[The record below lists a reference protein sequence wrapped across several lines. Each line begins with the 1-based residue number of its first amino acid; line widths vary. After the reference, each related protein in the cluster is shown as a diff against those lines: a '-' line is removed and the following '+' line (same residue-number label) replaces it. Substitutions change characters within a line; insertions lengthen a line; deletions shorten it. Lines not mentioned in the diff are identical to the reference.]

1 MKAASILSLV
11 LTLACVATFGQ
22 NAQEKAPKLA
32 TGAVPAGFDGSA
44 YAKARELP
52 ARIMTFTAAPA
63 SIQPGQS
70 AILNWATENPIGVTI
85 EPGIGRS
92 VAKGSLKVTPAR
104 TTTYT
109 LTIGGPGNAKLTST
123 VTVTVAGTTPLD
135 GNAAPSAAAK
145 PVPRLP
151 NGKPDFSGVYS
162 AAPGGTG
169 GRGGTPVGDEPVL
182 RPGAEKFRVVRGADD
197 TGFFSDCMPVI
208 GPVGFGVYEVQLVQ
222 NANFV
227 VILNEFPGTFRIIP
241 THGGPQPADPDYT
254 WQGNSIGHWEGDTLV
269 VDTIGFNDKTEI
281 LGFRHTDALHII
293 EKFSRPEFGVL
304 KYETTMED
312 PNVWLKPWTT
322 VRMYNLRTD
331 LEKIGEF
338 VCENNRDYK
347 PLFGK

>member
-1 MKAASILSLV
+1 LLIAA
-11 LTLACVATFGQ
+11 LACVAGLAQ
-22 NAQEKAPKLA
+22 NSTQPTPKAA
-32 TGAVPAGFDGSA
+32 AGAVPAGFDGSA

-52 ARIMTFTAAPA
+52 ARIMSFTAVPS

-92 VAKGSLKVTPAR
+92 LAKGSLKVTPAR

-109 LTIGGPGNAKLTST
+109 LTVGGPGNAKLVRT
-123 VTVTVAGTTPLD
+123 VTVAVAGTTPLYSS
-135 GNAAPSAAAK
+135 AAPNAAAAK
-145 PVPRLP
+145 PVPRLA
-151 NGKPDFSGVYS
+151 NGRLDFSGVYS

-169 GRGGTPVGDEPVL
+169 GRGGAPVGDEPAL
-182 RPGAEKFRVVRGADD
+182 KPGAEKFRVVRGPDD

-208 GPVGFGVYEVQLVQ
+208 GPVGFGVYEVQVVQ
-222 NANFV
+222 NATYM
-227 VILNEFPGTFRIIP
+227 VILNEFPGTFRIVP
-241 THGGPQPADPDYT
+241 THGGQQPADPDYT
-254 WQGNSIGHWEGDTLV
+254 WQGNSIGRWDGDTLV

-304 KYETTMED
+304 RYETTIED
-312 PNVWLKPWTT
+312 PNVWVKPWTT

-331 LEKIGEF
+331 LEKVGEF